1 MCVATNSQG
10 RKLVKRRL
18 QRTSPLGK
26 VVGLTGSAGYI
37 RAGRS
42 AGRGADDTGPA
53 AEDDVSGRDNV
64 VVAASGS
71 VSVGGF
77 DELEKDVP
85 NSDVTVT

>member
-1 MCVATNSQG
+1 MLAATKDQG

-26 VVGLTGSAGYI
+26 AVELTDSGGYI

-42 AGRGADDTGPA
+42 AGRGADGTGPA
-53 AEDDVSGRDNV
+53 AEDEGSGRDNV

-71 VSVGGF
+71 VSVGGI
-77 DELEKDVP
+77 DELWKDVP
-85 NSDVTVT
+85 NSDDAVT